1 MAAESKLQT
10 RIRKNLEKNWYVVKV
25 SICNKPGFP
34 DLMALNAGRTMF
46 FEIKSAGKKA
56 KPLQEHRHT
65 ELRDRGF
72 QVFVID
78 TWEQYLHI
86 RSLLG

>member
-1 MAAESKLQT
+1 M
-10 RIRKNLEKNWYVVKV
+10 IKV
-25 SICNKPGFP
+25 SLCNKSGHP
-34 DLMALNAGRTMF
+34 DLTGYKNKVTIFM
-46 FEIKSAGKKA
+46 EVKSKGKKA

-65 ELRDRGF
+65 QLRDLGF

-86 RSLLG
+86 RGLLV